1 VSEAP
6 IVVTGAT
13 GLLGRRLVEALPGP
27 VRIVTRDPAR
37 AAGRFDRD
45 VTCFAWDGVEPPEKA
60 LRGAAGVVHL
70 AGESVFGGRPGA
82 RHRERVRRSRL
93 ASTEALVAT
102 LGRIESAERP
112 GVLVVAS
119 AVGYYGE
126 GGETVLDED
135 APAGSGFLARLCVDW
150 EEAARRGQRFD
161 VRVVSVRFGLALA
174 REGGALAL
182 MLRAF
187 RMGLGGRFGS
197 GSQWVP
203 WVHADDAVGLLRLA
217 LTHAAL
223 VGPVNAVAPQPVRN
237 RDLTRA
243 LASAV
248 SRPAFVAVPGLAL
261 RVLLGELAG
270 EFLDSRRVAPRRAQE
285 LGYAFVHETL
295 KSALEAEI

>member
-45 VTCFAWDGVEPPEKA
+45 VACFAWDGIEPPEKA

-82 RHRERVRRSRL
+82 RHRERVRHSRL

-187 RMGLGGRFGS
+187 RMGLGGRFGN

-248 SRPAFVAVPGLAL
+248 SRPAFVAVPGFAL